1 LNADRLNSRCFE
13 VFIRISIGFLKKN
26 KNLFV
31 SSGMVR
37 FKNNVNIRRSILVL
51 LQIVEEQKKQVVKLS
66 RNAALA
72 KAEHYC
78 GYQERSQQEVRDK
91 LYEWGLWKDDVEE
104 LISELIQTNFLNEE
118 RFALAYVSGK
128 FKIKKWGKVKIKQ
141 GLKIKRVPDKMIAN
155 ALKTIDADEYLK
167 TILILAEKK
176 IGSIHEKDKYKRR
189 YKLVSYLLGRGFEN
203 DLIADV
209 LKANDLV

>member
-1 LNADRLNSRCFE
+1 LKNN
-13 VFIRISIGFLKKN
+13 RIFKK
-26 KNLFV
+26 LFTIYP
-31 SSGMVR
+31 
-37 FKNNVNIRRSILVL
+37 KNNVNIKRSILVL
-51 LQIVEEQKKQVVKLS
+51 LQIVEEQKKQIIKLS

-78 GYQERSQQEVRDK
+78 AYQERSQQEVRDK

-128 FKIKKWGKVKIKQ
+128 FKIKKWGKVKIRQ

-167 TILILAEKK
+167 TILVLAEKK
-176 IGSIHEKDKYKRR
+176 IGSIHEKDAYKRR
-189 YKLVSYLLGRGFEN
+189 YKLVTYLLGKGFEN

-209 LKANDLV
+209 LKSSDLA